1 LDDLE
6 FRRKAI
12 IDPEN
17 QCKEFL
23 QKAHERNENRH
34 FVEDQ
39 IDFQHT
45 LTKTLWVD
53 VPKNLTDRIILSQQ
67 LAEHKKNRQHQNL
80 YRYMTGIAAAL
91 VIALGVT
98 FFLPTDFLAT
108 ESDPQQLTRQIINH
122 LYEDT
127 HALNVSMDVPKNSI
141 DTMLASYG
149 GKLSAPIGNVTF
161 LGHCIVG
168 KHTGIHLVLN
178 TSQGLVTVI
187 ILPSDTIQAENQIT
201 DPQFKGI
208 IYPSHK
214 GSIAII
220 GETSEPIAETRKKID
235 HSLTWLI

>member
-1 LDDLE
+1 M
-6 FRRKAI
+6 
-12 IDPEN
+12 
-17 QCKEFL
+17 
-23 QKAHERNENRH
+23 QKTHERNENRH
-34 FVEDQ
+34 VVEDQ

-91 VIALGVT
+91 VIALGVNLLLPT
-98 FFLPTDFLAT
+98 DFLSTDFLAT
-108 ESDPQQLTRQIINH
+108 ESNPQQLTRQIINH

-127 HALNVSMDVPKNSI
+127 HALNVSMDVPKSSI

-161 LGHCIVG
+161 LGRCIVG
-168 KHTGIHLVLN
+168 KHTGIHMVLN
-178 TSQGLVTVI
+178 NPQGLVTVI
-187 ILPSDTIQAENQIT
+187 ILPSDTIQAENQIADT
-201 DPQFKGI
+201 QFKGI

-220 GETSEPIAETRKKID
+220 GETSEPVAETRKKID